1 MKKHRSTILL
11 LAAAWLASA
20 AATPPLAAQSEH
32 HSKASSKGS
41 AGSKGKATAVRETT
55 CTATAREGGRLTVRA
70 DLGSVTITPGANDK
84 VECRVRVEV
93 YASDEALAEELKSKH
108 ESWLRTAD
116 DGSINL
122 TGRFP
127 RALLEQ
133 RMRHVSLGV
142 TYTIQV
148 PARFN
153 VDVETRGGSVTV
165 ERLEGELR
173 AVTAAGSIR
182 TGSIGGPTRLET
194 AGGNIEVE
202 NIGGRLEARTAG
214 GNIRTGD
221 VQGDAILETSGGRIH
236 TGRVAGTVRAG
247 TAGGDIYVG
256 SSTADVVAQ
265 TAGGKIRLGD
275 VGGRV
280 RAETAGGSIFL
291 ETAIGPVQVQT
302 AGGSIHLVRVG
313 SSVRAVTTAGSIRA
327 QIAATRESFQP
338 SLLETSFGDVVVYL
352 PADLP
357 LTIDAEIQQAMGH
370 EIKTDFPLVVT
381 PSTGYGARTVEGR
394 GELNGGGQLLRIRT
408 TMGNILIR
416 KAVAQAP
423 EAQRKP

>member
-1 MKKHRSTILL
+1 LKTRPVASLL
-11 LAAAWLASA
+11 LALACSLSA
-20 AATPPLAAQSEH
+20 AAQRLDVQTAPPEQRGRVFVSE
-32 HSKASSKGS
+32 STCSGP
-41 AGSKGKATAVRETT
+41 VRP
-55 CTATAREGGRLTVRA
+55 GDKMVVRA
-70 DLGSVTITPGANDK
+70 DLGSVTVATGPDSR
-84 VECRVRVEV
+84 VECRIRVEV
-93 YASDEALAEELKSKH
+93 DARDEARARQFIEAREFG
-108 ESWLRTAD
+108 LRRGD
-116 DGSINL
+116 DGVLYVTSRLPPWPDRQHGRLSIGVNL
-122 TGRFP
+122 EFR
-127 RALLEQ
+127 
-133 RMRHVSLGV
+133 
-142 TYTIQV
+142 V

-153 VDVETRGGSVTV
+153 LDVETRGGSVTV

-182 TGSIGGPTRLET
+182 TGSITGPTRVET
-194 AGGNIEVE
+194 AGGNIDVE

-221 VQGDAILETSGGRIH
+221 VQGDAVLETSGGRIH

-256 SSTADVVAQ
+256 GATSDVVAQ

-275 VGGRV
+275 IGGRV

-302 AGGSIHLVRVG
+302 AGGSINLVRVG
-313 SSVRAVTTAGSIRA
+313 SGVRAVTTAGSIKA
-327 QIAATRESFQP
+327 QIAATRESFQQ

-370 EIKTDFPLVVT
+370 EIKTDFPIQVT
-381 PSTGYGARTVEGR
+381 ADTGYGPRTVEGR
-394 GELNGGGQLLRIRT
+394 GQLNGGGEVLRIRT
-408 TMGNILIR
+408 TMGNILIL
-416 KAVAQAP
+416 KALAQAP
-423 EAQRKP
+423 EAKKKP

>member
-1 MKKHRSTILL
+1 MKKSIRTALFLL
-11 LAAAWLASA
+11 ATAWLAAAPA
-20 AATPPLAAQSEH
+20 AAQRLDVQQGNPE
-32 HSKASSKGS
+32 KKGR
-41 AGSKGKATAVRETT
+41 AWVREST

-70 DLGSVTITPGANDK
+70 DVGSVNITTGPGNK

-93 YASDEALAEELKSKH
+93 YTPDEARAKQMLDGYEVGMRVS
-108 ESWLRTAD
+108 D
-116 DGSINL
+116 DGSL
-122 TGRFP
+122 YLQGRFP
-127 RALLEQ
+127 RALIEKHDRSL
-133 RMRHVSLGV
+133 SLGAN
-142 TYTIQV
+142 YDIQV

-153 VDVETRGGSVTV
+153 VDVETRGGSLTV

-182 TGSIGGPTRLET
+182 TGNIGGPTRVET

-214 GNIRTGD
+214 GHIRTGD
-221 VQGDAILETSGGRIH
+221 VQGDAVIETSGGKIL
-236 TGRVAGTVRAG
+236 TGRVTGALRAG
-247 TAGGDIYVG
+247 TAGGDIVVG
-256 SSTADVVAQ
+256 GATRDVIVQ

-313 SSVRAVTTAGSIRA
+313 SGVHAVTTAGSIQA

-352 PADLP
+352 PDDLP
-357 LTIDAEIQQAMGH
+357 LTIDAEILQASGH
-370 EIKTDFPLVVT
+370 TIKTDFPLQVT
-381 PSTGYGARTVEGR
+381 QDPGYGPRTVEGR
-394 GELNGGGQLLRIRT
+394 GQLNGGGAELRIRT

-423 EAQRKP
+423 LTGRKP

>member
-1 MKKHRSTILL
+1 MKQRFPIAILL
-11 LAAAWLASA
+11 LAAGWLALA
-20 AATPPLAAQSEH
+20 PLSGAAQQPDVQRGAAE
-32 HSKASSKGS
+32 K
-41 AGSKGKATAVRETT
+41 KGKAWVREST
-55 CTATAREGGRLTVRA
+55 CSASAREGGRLQLRA
-70 DLGSVTITPGANDK
+70 DLGSVTITPGAGNQ
-84 VECRVRVEV
+84 VECRVRIEV
-93 YASDEALAEELKSKH
+93 YTLDEARARQLLDAH
-108 ESWLRTAD
+108 EVGMRVGD
-116 DGSINL
+116 DGTLYLN
-122 TGRFP
+122 GRFP
-127 RALLEQ
+127 RLLIERQ
-133 RMRHVSLGV
+133 HKNLSLGV
-142 TYTIQV
+142 SYDIRV

-182 TGSIGGPTRLET
+182 TGRIAGATRVET

-214 GNIRTGD
+214 GHIRTGD
-221 VQGDAILETSGGRIH
+221 VQGDAVLETSGGKIA

-247 TAGGDIYVG
+247 TAGGDIYIGG
-256 SSTADVVAQ
+256 STSDVVAL

-275 VGGRV
+275 IGGRV

-302 AGGSIHLVRVG
+302 AGGSIELLRILSG
-313 SSVRAVTTAGSIRA
+313 VRAVTTAGGIQA

-370 EIKTDFPLVVT
+370 TIQTDFAIQVT
-381 PSTGYGARTVEGR
+381 ADTGYGPRTVEGR
-394 GELNGGGQLLRIRT
+394 GELNGGGEVLRIRT

-416 KAVAQAP
+416 KAIAQAP
-423 EAQRKP
+423 EAKKKP

>member
-1 MKKHRSTILL
+1 
-11 LAAAWLASA
+11 
-20 AATPPLAAQSEH
+20 
-32 HSKASSKGS
+32 
-41 AGSKGKATAVRETT
+41 
-55 CTATAREGGRLTVRA
+55 
-70 DLGSVTITPGANDK
+70 
-84 VECRVRVEV
+84 VECRIRVEV
-93 YASDEALAEELKSKH
+93 VSSDEALAQELKNRH
-108 ESWLRTAD
+108 ESWLRVSD
-116 DGSINL
+116 DGSLYL
-122 TGRFP
+122 TGKFP
-127 RALLEQ
+127 RAFLEQ
-133 RMRHVSLGV
+133 HPRNLSIGV
-142 TYTIQV
+142 NFDIQV

-182 TGSIGGPTRLET
+182 TGNIAGATRVET
-194 AGGNIEVE
+194 AGGSIEVG

-214 GNIRTGD
+214 GHIRTGD
-221 VQGDAILETSGGRIH
+221 VQGDAVLETSGGRIH
-236 TGRVAGTVRAG
+236 SGRVAGTVRAG

-256 SSTADVVAQ
+256 GATADVTAQ

-275 VGGRV
+275 IGGRV

-302 AGGSIHLVRVG
+302 AGGSINLVRVG
-313 SSVRAVTTAGSIRA
+313 SGVRAVTTAGSIKA
-327 QIAATRESFQP
+327 QIAATRESFQQ

-370 EIKTDFPLVVT
+370 EIKTDFPIQVT
-381 PSTGYGARTVEGR
+381 ADTGYGPRTVEGR
-394 GELNGGGQLLRIRT
+394 GELNGGGELLRIRT

-416 KAVAQAP
+416 KAIAQVP
-423 EAQRKP
+423 EAKRKP

>member
-1 MKKHRSTILL
+1 MKRRSGTTFFL
-11 LAAAWLASA
+11 LAAAWLAA
-20 AATPPLAAQSEH
+20 APVWAQRLDIQE
-32 HSKASSKGS
+32 
-41 AGSKGKATAVRETT
+41 GKAEKKGRAWVREST
-55 CTATAREGGRLTVRA
+55 CNATAREGGRLTVRA
-70 DLGSVTITPGANDK
+70 DLGSVTVAPGANDK
-84 VECRVRVEV
+84 VECRIRVEV
-93 YASDEALAEELKSKH
+93 VSSDEALAEQLKDKH
-108 ESWLRTAD
+108 ESWLRMSD
-116 DGSINL
+116 DGSLTL

-127 RALLEQ
+127 RALLDQ
-133 RMRHVSLGV
+133 HVHNLSIGV
-142 TYTIQV
+142 NFDIKV

-182 TGSIGGPTRLET
+182 TGNIAGPTRVET

-214 GNIRTGD
+214 GHIRTGD
-221 VQGDAILETSGGRIH
+221 VQGDAVLETSGGRIQ
-236 TGRVAGTVRAG
+236 TGRVTGALRAG
-247 TAGGDIYVG
+247 TAGGDIVVG
-256 SSTADVVAQ
+256 GATRDVVAL

-302 AGGSIHLVRVG
+302 AGGSIHLVRV
-313 SSVRAVTTAGSIRA
+313 SSGVHAVTTAGSIQA

-352 PADLP
+352 PDDLP
-357 LTIDAEIQQAMGH
+357 LTIDAEILQSSGH
-370 EIKTDFPLVVT
+370 TIKTDFPLQVT
-381 PSTGYGARTVEGR
+381 ADTGYGPRTVEGR
-394 GELNGGGQLLRIRT
+394 GQLNGGGEVLRIRT

-423 EAQRKP
+423 LTGRKP

>member
-1 MKKHRSTILL
+1 MKKHRSTIVLL
-11 LAAAWLASA
+11 LAAWLA
-20 AATPPLAAQSEH
+20 AATPSAAQRIDVQEGTPA
-32 HSKASSKGS
+32 KKGN
-41 AGSKGKATAVRETT
+41 AWVREST
-55 CTATAREGGRLTVRA
+55 CSATAREGGRLMLRA
-70 DLGSVTITPGANDK
+70 DLGSVTVTPGANDR

-93 YASDEALAEELKSKH
+93 YAPDEARAQQLLEGYEVGM
-108 ESWLRTAD
+108 RIAD
-116 DGSINL
+116 DGTIYVN
-122 TGRFP
+122 GRFP
-127 RALLEQ
+127 RTHTEK
-133 RMRHVSLGV
+133 HSKNISLGAS
-142 TYTIQV
+142 YDIRV

-182 TGSIGGPTRLET
+182 TGSVSGATRVET

-214 GNIRTGD
+214 GNIRSGD
-221 VQGDAILETSGGRIH
+221 VQGDAVLETSGGKIT

-256 SSTADVVAQ
+256 SSTHDVVAQ

-291 ETAIGPVQVQT
+291 ETAVGPVQVQT
-302 AGGSIHLVRVG
+302 AGGSIRLARVVSG
-313 SSVRAVTTAGSIRA
+313 VHAVTTAGSIQA

-370 EIKTDFPLVVT
+370 EIKTDFPLQVT
-381 PSTGYGARTVEGR
+381 PSTGYGPRTVEGR
-394 GELNGGGQLLRIRT
+394 GELNGGGELLRIRT

-416 KAVAQAP
+416 KAVAPTP
-423 EAQRKP
+423 EAKRKP

>member
-1 MKKHRSTILL
+1 MKRRNRTALLL
-11 LAAAWLASA
+11 LAAVWLAVA
-20 AATPPLAAQSEH
+20 APVAPTLSGQAAQRLDIQE
-32 HSKASSKGS
+32 
-41 AGSKGKATAVRETT
+41 GKAEKKGRAWVREST
-55 CTATAREGGRLTVRA
+55 CNATAREGGRLTVRA
-70 DLGSVTITPGANDK
+70 DLGSVTVTPGANDRVK
-84 VECRVRVEV
+84 CRIRVEIV
-93 YASDEALAEELKSKH
+93 SSDEALAQQLKDKH
-108 ESWLRTAD
+108 ESWMRVSD
-116 DGSINL
+116 DGSLYL

-127 RALLEQ
+127 RTLLEQ
-133 RMRHVSLGV
+133 RMRNVSIGV
-142 TYTIQV
+142 NFDIKV

-182 TGSIGGPTRLET
+182 TGNIAGATRVET

-214 GNIRTGD
+214 GHIRTGD
-221 VQGDAILETSGGRIH
+221 VQGDAVLETSGGKIA
-236 TGRVAGTVRAG
+236 TGRVAGAVRAG
-247 TAGGDIYVG
+247 TAGGDIVVG
-256 SSTADVVAQ
+256 GATRDVVAL

-275 VGGRV
+275 IGGRV

-291 ETAIGPVQVQT
+291 ETASGAVQVQT
-302 AGGSIHLVRVG
+302 AGGSIHLVRVASG
-313 SSVRAVTTAGSIRA
+313 VRAVTTAGSIQA

-357 LTIDAEIQQAMGH
+357 LTIHAEIQQATNH
-370 EIKTDFPLVVT
+370 TIQADFPIQVT
-381 PSTGYGARTVEGR
+381 ADTGYGPRTVEGR
-394 GELNGGGQLLRIRT
+394 GELNGGGEVLRIRT

-423 EAQRKP
+423 LTGRKP

>member
-1 MKKHRSTILL
+1 MKRGIRTTLFL
-11 LAAAWLASA
+11 LAAGWLALA
-20 AATPPLAAQSEH
+20 PLSGAAQQH
-32 HSKASSKGS
+32 DVQRGRAAKKGN
-41 AGSKGKATAVRETT
+41 AWVREST
-55 CTATAREGGRLTVRA
+55 CTASAREGGRLTVRA

-84 VECRVRVEV
+84 VECRVRVEIIS
-93 YASDEALAEELKSKH
+93 SDEALAQQLKDRH
-108 ESWLRTAD
+108 ESWLRVSD
-116 DGSINL
+116 DGSLYL

-127 RALLEQ
+127 RGLLERQ
-133 RMRHVSLGV
+133 TRNLSIGVS
-142 TYTIQV
+142 YDIRV

-182 TGSIGGPTRLET
+182 TGNITGATRVET

-214 GNIRTGD
+214 GHIKAGD
-221 VQGDAILETSGGRIH
+221 VQGDAVLETSGGKII
-236 TGRVAGTVRAG
+236 TGRVAGAVRAG
-247 TAGGDIYVG
+247 TAGGDIYIG
-256 SSTADVVAQ
+256 GSTADVVAL

-275 VGGRV
+275 IGGRV

-302 AGGSIHLVRVG
+302 AGGSIELVRVLSG
-313 SSVRAVTTAGSIRA
+313 VRAVTTAGGIQA

-357 LTIDAEIQQAMGH
+357 LTIDAEIQQATGH
-370 EIKTDFPLVVT
+370 TIQTDFPIIQVRAD
-381 PSTGYGARTVEGR
+381 TGYGPRTVEGR
-394 GELNGGGQLLRIRT
+394 GELNGGGEVLRIRT

-416 KAVAQAP
+416 KAIAQAP
-423 EAQRKP
+423 EVKKKP

>member
-1 MKKHRSTILL
+1 MKRPIRTTILL
-11 LAAAWLASA
+11 LAAAWLAA
-20 AATPPLAAQSEH
+20 AAPLAAQRLDIRE
-32 HSKASSKGS
+32 
-41 AGSKGKATAVRETT
+41 GKAEKKGRAWVREST
-55 CTATAREGGRLTVRA
+55 CTAAAREGGRLTVRA
-70 DLGSVTITPGANDK
+70 DLGSVTVTPGANDK
-84 VECRVRVEV
+84 VECRIRVEIV
-93 YASDEALAEELKSKH
+93 SPDEALAEQLKERH
-108 ESWLRTAD
+108 ESWMRVND
-116 DGSINL
+116 DGSLYL

-127 RALLEQ
+127 RALLD
-133 RMRHVSLGV
+133 RHVRNLSIGV
-142 TYTIQV
+142 NFDIKV

-182 TGSIGGPTRLET
+182 TGSIGGATRVET

-214 GNIRTGD
+214 GHIRIGD
-221 VQGDAILETSGGRIH
+221 VQGDAVLETSGGKIL
-236 TGRVAGTVRAG
+236 TGRVAGALRAG
-247 TAGGDIYVG
+247 TAGGDIVVG
-256 SSTADVVAQ
+256 GATRDVVAL

-291 ETAIGPVQVQT
+291 ETATGPVQVQT
-302 AGGSIHLVRVG
+302 AGGSIELLRILSG
-313 SSVRAVTTAGSIRA
+313 VRAVTTAGRVQA

-357 LTIDAEIQQAMGH
+357 LTIDAEILQAMGH
-370 EIKTDFPLVVT
+370 TIKTDFPLQVT
-381 PSTGYGARTVEGR
+381 PSSGYGPRTVEAR
-394 GELNGGGQLLRIRT
+394 GELNGGGETLRIRT
-408 TMGNILIR
+408 TMGNILILR
-416 KAVAQAP
+416 AAAP
-423 EAQRKP
+423 EAKRKP

>member
-1 MKKHRSTILL
+1 MKRRIGTTFFL
-11 LAAAWLASA
+11 LAAALMLS
-20 AATPPLAAQSEH
+20 PLSGAAQRADIQE
-32 HSKASSKGS
+32 
-41 AGSKGKATAVRETT
+41 GKAEKKGRAWVREST
-55 CTATAREGGRLTVRA
+55 CTAAAREGGRLTVRA
-70 DLGSVTITPGANDK
+70 DMGSVTITPGANDR
-84 VECRVRVEV
+84 VECRIRVEV
-93 YASDEALAEELKSKH
+93 VSSDEALAEQLKNRH
-108 ESWLRTAD
+108 ESWLRASD
-116 DGSINL
+116 DGSLTL

-127 RALLEQ
+127 RSLLEQ
-133 RMRHVSLGV
+133 HPRNLSIGVSFD
-142 TYTIQV
+142 IKV

-182 TGSIGGPTRLET
+182 SGNIAGPTRVET

-214 GNIRTGD
+214 GHIKTGD
-221 VQGDAILETSGGRIH
+221 VQGDAVLETSGGKIL
-236 TGRVAGTVRAG
+236 TGRVTGALRAG
-247 TAGGDIYVG
+247 TAGGDIVVG
-256 SSTADVVAQ
+256 GATRDVIAL

-302 AGGSIHLVRVG
+302 AGGSIHLVRVASG
-313 SSVRAVTTAGSIRA
+313 VRAVTTAGSIRA

-352 PADLP
+352 PDDLP
-357 LTIDAEIQQAMGH
+357 LTIDAEILQSSGH
-370 EIKTDFPLVVT
+370 TIQTDFPLQVT
-381 PSTGYGARTVEGR
+381 ADTGYGPRTVEGR
-394 GELNGGGQLLRIRT
+394 GQLNGGGEVLRIRT

-423 EAQRKP
+423 LTGRKP